1 MSKAIRRKL
10 NLALQG
16 GGAHGAFTWGVLDRI
31 VEEPGLEIG
40 WISGTSAGAV
50 NGVALACGLAHNGA
64 AGAQETMRRVWTAV
78 VGANDTPDL
87 VRMNPLLAAQ
97 WAGLKN
103 SSALAQMATMF
114 SPYDFNPLG
123 IDPLRKLLAAHL
135 DVDLLRTSD
144 GPELLI
150 AATDIA
156 TGRARLFRRAE
167 MSIDAVLASA
177 CLPTLS
183 HAVEIDGRAYWDGGF
198 SANPDLTTLAAESP
212 IEDTLVVQLSPLSR
226 PAKPTSA
233 RDIAGHVS
241 HLTFVRPYVAE
252 IETILQL
259 RRAFGERPA
268 RRWFETLLPST
279 ASHVGA
285 AQRIA
290 AHRFHLIDAGRFT
303 ANLAIETQAKPEQE
317 MITRL
322 FNAGRSEAAKWLDR
336 SLNSVGRW
344 DTACFAGR
352 MAARDAV
359 LVEAAA

>member
-1 MSKAIRRKL
+1 MAQARRMKL

-16 GGAHGAFTWGVLDRI
+16 GGAHGAFTWGVLDRL
-31 VEEPGLEIG
+31 VEEPSIEIG

-50 NGVALACGLAHNGA
+50 NAVALVCGLAEGGA
-64 AGAQETMRRVWTAV
+64 DGARETMRRVWTAV
-78 VGANDTPDL
+78 MDATTPDL
-87 VRMNPLLAAQ
+87 VRRNPLLAVP
-97 WAGLKN
+97 WAGMKN
-103 SSALAQMATMF
+103 SAALAHMATMF
-114 SPYDFNPLG
+114 SPYDLNPLG
-123 IDPLRKLLAAHL
+123 IDPFRKLLQAHL
-135 DVDLLRTSD
+135 DIDLLRRSD

-167 MSIDAVLASA
+167 ITIDAVLASA
-177 CLPTLS
+177 CLPMLS

-212 IEDTLVVQLSPLSR
+212 VGDTLVVQLSPLVR
-226 PAKPTSA
+226 FARPTSA

-252 IETILQL
+252 IETILRL
-259 RRAFGERPA
+259 RQVCGASPDRRWYERLLPHAPA
-268 RRWFETLLPST
+268 RTS
-279 ASHVGA
+279 A

-303 ANLAIETQAKPEQE
+303 ANLAIDTQAKPEE
-317 MITRL
+317 VLITYL

-336 SLNSVGRW
+336 SLDAVGHR
-344 DTACFAGR
+344 DTACFADR
-352 MAARDAV
+352 LAAGETALSDV
-359 LVEAAA
+359 AA